1 MRSARGKRGPG
12 ERDKWPGPRFG
23 SRGEVSIMN
32 SLAVSSSHGRDV
44 LRIATAGGRP
54 VPVLSPHR
62 SGRVDWF
69 FHATAARQRGEMLP
83 SVYRVRGCHVYRNL
97 HVICGRV
104 PWCFRQHHKGDS
116 NAGRKKFQVWKI
128 RRCGR
133 GAVPAASLSDRHRT
147 KRFDDDRHSDVD
159 CRQMAARRRRAF
171 ECASWDFGG
180 CVRAGLSR
188 GGFSRGAAMAGTG
201 AAA

>member
-1 MRSARGKRGPG
+1 
-12 ERDKWPGPRFG
+12 
-23 SRGEVSIMN
+23 MN

-69 FHATAARQRGEMLP
+69 FHATAARQRGGMLP

-97 HVICGRV
+97 QIYGRGLFPALKLLARLV
-104 PWCFRQHHKGDS
+104 AGGSPWCFRQHHKGDS

-133 GAVPAASLSDRHRT
+133 GAVPAASISDRHRT
-147 KRFDDDRHSDVD
+147 ERFDDDRHSDVD

-188 GGFSRGAAMAGTG
+188 GGLSRGAAMAGTG